1 MATIPT
7 TATATMCPSP
17 PLPTISPLL
26 RTTHQC
32 QPSPS
37 SSSPSSIKLS
47 TALVFCETTVDR
59 ATESSVMIKPDK
71 WGLQLEKRRKR
82 RRRRRLGFERLEPEE
97 DENAGAKAGEETE
110 TISVPAGA
118 TRSGFLS
125 RSEEIQLCLY
135 LKEGAKLENL
145 GTSAEENEMV
155 SVLLSSGKGKKKRS
169 ANEILCRRRE
179 AREKITRCYR
189 RLVVSIATG
198 YQGKG
203 LNLQDLIQ
211 EGSIGLLRG
220 AERFDPE
227 RGYKLSTYVY
237 WWIKQAILR
246 AIAHKSRLVKLPGS
260 MWELTAKVAEA
271 SNVLTRKL
279 KRIPSCEEIAEH
291 LNIHVSA
298 VRLAVDRSRS
308 PVSLDRVASHNGRM
322 TLQEIVKGPDETR
335 PEEMVKREDMKH
347 EIEQL
352 LGTLTARESRVLG
365 LYFGL
370 NGETPMSFEE
380 IGKSLKLSRERVRQ
394 INGIALTKLRNVHYV
409 NDLKLYYSSSS
420 SD

>member
-1 MATIPT
+1 MVPT

-17 PLPTISPLL
+17 PLPTMSPLL
-26 RTTHQC
+26 RTSHQC
-32 QPSPS
+32 QPS
-37 SSSPSSIKLS
+37 SIKLG
-47 TALVFCETTVDR
+47 TTLFPGEVTVDR
-59 ATESSVMIKPDK
+59 AAESSVMIKPEK
-71 WGLQLEKRRKR
+71 WGSQLEKRRKKR
-82 RRRRRLGFERLEPEE
+82 RRRRAGLDPEE
-97 DENAGAKAGEETE
+97 EENVVTEVETE
-110 TISVPAGA
+110 PKAVNVPS
-118 TRSGFLS
+118 RSGFLS
-125 RSEEIQLCLY
+125 RLEEVQLCLY

-145 GTSAEENEMV
+145 GTSVEENEMV
-155 SVLLSSGKGKKKRS
+155 SMLKKRRSS

-211 EGSIGLLRG
+211 EGSIGLLKG

-237 WWIKQAILR
+237 WWIKQAILK

-271 SNVLTRKL
+271 SSVLNRKL
-279 KRIPSCEEIAEH
+279 KRIPSSEEIADH

-308 PVSLDRVASHNGRM
+308 PVSLDRVVSHNGRM
-322 TLQEIVKGPDETR
+322 TLQEIVCGPDETR
-335 PEEMVKREDMKH
+335 PEEMVRKEHMKH
-347 EIEQL
+347 EIKQL

-380 IGKSLKLSRERVRQ
+380 IGKTLKLSRERVRQ
-394 INGIALTKLRNVHYV
+394 INGIALTKLRSVHNV
-409 NDLKLYYSSSS
+409 NDLNIYYSSSE
-420 SD
+420 

>member
-1 MATIPT
+1 MVPT

-37 SSSPSSIKLS
+37 SSTPSSIKLGTTLFS
-47 TALVFCETTVDR
+47 SEATVD
-59 ATESSVMIKPDK
+59 ESSVTIKPVK
-71 WGLQLEKRRKR
+71 WGSQLEKRRKKR
-82 RRRRRLGFERLEPEE
+82 RRRRAGLDPEE
-97 DENAGAKAGEETE
+97 EENVVPEVETE
-110 TISVPAGA
+110 PKAVSVHVGA
-118 TRSGFLS
+118 SRSGFLS
-125 RSEEIQLCLY
+125 RLEEVQLCFY
-135 LKEGAKLENL
+135 LKEGAILENL
-145 GTSAEENEMV
+145 ETSVEENEMV
-155 SVLLSSGKGKKKRS
+155 SLLMKGKKKRS
-169 ANEILCRRRE
+169 ANEILYRRRE

-271 SNVLTRKL
+271 SNVLSRKL
-279 KRIPSCEEIAEH
+279 RRIPSSEEIADH

-298 VRLAVDRSRS
+298 VRLAVERSRS
-308 PVSLDRVASHNGRM
+308 PVSLDRVLSHNGRM
-322 TLQEIVKGPDETR
+322 TLQEIVRGPDETR
-335 PEEMVKREDMKH
+335 PEEMVRKEHMKH
-347 EIEQL
+347 EIKQL

-380 IGKSLKLSRERVRQ
+380 IGKKLKLSRERVRQ
-394 INGIALTKLRNVHYV
+394 INGIALTKLRSVHNV
-409 NDLKLYYSSSS
+409 NDLKIYYSSSE
-420 SD
+420 

>member
-26 RTTHQC
+26 RTSHQC

-37 SSSPSSIKLS
+37 SSSIKLG
-47 TALVFCETTVDR
+47 TTLFFNEATVDR
-59 ATESSVMIKPDK
+59 AAESSVMIKPEK
-71 WGLQLEKRRKR
+71 WGSQLEKRRKR
-82 RRRRRLGFERLEPEE
+82 RRRRRAGFERLEPEE
-97 DENAGAKAGEETE
+97 EDDDEVEEVAE
-110 TISVPAGA
+110 PVSVPVIAS
-118 TRSGFLS
+118 RSGFLS
-125 RSEEIQLCLY
+125 RSEEVQLCLY

-155 SVLLSSGKGKKKRS
+155 SVLCKGKKKRS

-279 KRIPSCEEIAEH
+279 RRAPSSEEIAEH
-291 LNIHVSA
+291 LNINVSA
-298 VRLAVDRSRS
+298 VRLAVERSRS
-308 PVSLDRVASHNGRM
+308 PVSLDRVASHYGRM

-335 PEEMVKREDMKH
+335 PEEMVKREHMK
-347 EIEQL
+347 EGIKQL
-352 LGTLTARESRVLG
+352 LGTLTAREARVLG

-394 INGIALTKLRNVHYV
+394 INGIALTKLRNVNNV
-409 NDLKLYYSSSS
+409 NDLRIYYSSSE
-420 SD
+420 

>member
-17 PLPTISPLL
+17 PLPTMSPLL
-26 RTTHQC
+26 RTSHQC

-37 SSSPSSIKLS
+37 SSSSSSIKLGTTLFS
-47 TALVFCETTVDR
+47 GEATVDR
-59 ATESSVMIKPDK
+59 ASESSVMIKPEK
-71 WGLQLEKRRKR
+71 WGSQLEKRRKKR
-82 RRRRRLGFERLEPEE
+82 RRRRAGLDPEE
-97 DENAGAKAGEETE
+97 EENAVLEVETE
-110 TISVPAGA
+110 PKAVSVPVGA
-118 TRSGFLS
+118 SRSGFLS
-125 RSEEIQLCLY
+125 RLEEVQLCLY

-155 SVLLSSGKGKKKRS
+155 SSVLLSSNGKGKMKRSS
-169 ANEILCRRRE
+169 ANEMLCRRRE
-179 AREKITRCYR
+179 AREKINRCYR

-271 SNVLTRKL
+271 SNVLSRKL
-279 KRIPSCEEIAEH
+279 RRIPSCEEIADH

-298 VRLAVDRSRS
+298 VRLALERGRS
-308 PVSLDRVASHNGRM
+308 PVSLDRVVSHNGRM
-322 TLQEIVKGPDETR
+322 TLLEIVRGPDETR
-335 PEEMVKREDMKH
+335 PEEMVRKEHMKH
-347 EIEQL
+347 EIKQL
-352 LGTLTARESRVLG
+352 LGTLTVRESRVLG

-380 IGKSLKLSRERVRQ
+380 IGKKLKLSRERVRQ
-394 INGIALTKLRNVHYV
+394 INGIALAKLRNVHNV
-409 NDLKLYYSSSS
+409 NDLKIYYSSSE
-420 SD
+420 